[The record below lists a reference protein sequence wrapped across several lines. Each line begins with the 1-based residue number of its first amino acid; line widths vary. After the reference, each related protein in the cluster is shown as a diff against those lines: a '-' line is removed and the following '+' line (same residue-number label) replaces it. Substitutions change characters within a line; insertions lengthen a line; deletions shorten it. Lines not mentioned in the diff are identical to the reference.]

1 MATCQ
6 DHARRFLQMP
16 RDAVAFP
23 SNGCEIYIVRIL
35 SGKADLSTTR
45 CESASGRWQCR
56 DKQVTKAYVDGNVL
70 VEARCQSDHTLQL
83 HLTVC
88 ME

>member
-1 MATCQ
+1 MSRPREA
-6 DHARRFLQMP
+6 FLTNA

-23 SNGCEIYIVRIL
+23 SNGCEIVRIL
-35 SGKADLSTTR
+35 SGRADLCTIG
-45 CESASGRWQCR
+45 CESANGRWQCR

-70 VEARCQSDHTLQL
+70 VEARCQSDRTLQL
-83 HLTVC
+83 HLAMC